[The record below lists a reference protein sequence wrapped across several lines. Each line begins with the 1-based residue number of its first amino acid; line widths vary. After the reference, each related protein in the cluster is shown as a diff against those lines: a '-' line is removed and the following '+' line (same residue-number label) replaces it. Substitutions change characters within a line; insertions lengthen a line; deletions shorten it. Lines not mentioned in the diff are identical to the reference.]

1 MIHPTSSA
9 CPGPTGSM
17 AVLPAASGENQPASG
32 RGRTLHVDVDL
43 VRKYNVP
50 GPRYT
55 SYPPATHFTQ
65 DLARDRILEGIRANN
80 QAPRDLSLYYHL
92 PFCYSLCWYCGCTT
106 VITPQQAKSA
116 TYLQYLEKEMDL
128 LKPLIHPQRKVLQL
142 HFGGGT
148 PTFLLPDEI
157 RRLGQLIHDRFTLH
171 PEVEAGVEIDPRRI
185 VRDHLVALREIG
197 FNRAS
202 FGVQDHDPIVQKAI
216 HRIQPFD
223 QTRAAVDWAREAGF
237 GSVNVD
243 LIYGLPHQTP
253 QSFERTIDEVL
264 TLEPDRFAV
273 FNYAYV
279 PWIKPAQ
286 KIIPEASLPSAETK
300 LQLLKLTIEKLTSVG
315 YVYIGMDHFAR
326 ANDELALAQQHK
338 TLQRNFQGYSTRGG
352 ADIYAFGMSSISQTD
367 QLYWQNLK
375 ALPDY
380 YRELDQDRHPI
391 AKGFFLSADDQIRRT
406 TIMRL
411 MCDLAL
417 DYRAMSGLLQIDFP
431 AYFAAELGSLEDL
444 SADGLLN
451 RRPGGFSVT
460 ETGRLFIRNIAMRFD
475 AHLQRETERRY
486 SRTV

>member
-1 MIHPTSSA
+1 MSRSTPILAPPSTDAGRSDTSPVA
-9 CPGPTGSM
+9 
-17 AVLPAASGENQPASG
+17 AFPADTTSIQ
-32 RGRTLHVDVDL
+32 TLHVDVDL

-55 SYPPATHFTQ
+55 SYPPATHFTENLTVDQ
-65 DLARDRILEGIRANN
+65 IVEGIRANN
-80 QAPRDLSLYYHL
+80 RAPRDLSLYFHL

-116 TYLQYLEKEMDL
+116 TYLEYLAKEMDL
-128 LKPLIHPQRKVLQL
+128 MGPLLHPDRKVVQL

-157 RRLGQLIHDRFTLH
+157 RRLGQLIHDRFTFD
-171 PEVEAGVEIDPRRI
+171 PEIEAGVEIDPRRL
-185 VRDHLVALREIG
+185 VRDHITALHEIG

-202 FGVQDHDPIVQKAI
+202 LGVQDHDPVVQKAV

-223 QTRAAVDWAREAGF
+223 QTRAAIDWAREAGF
-237 GSVNVD
+237 RSLNID

-253 QSFERTIDEVL
+253 QSFERTLDEVL
-264 TLEPDRFAV
+264 TLEPDRFAI

-286 KIIPEASLPSAETK
+286 KIIPENTLPTAETK
-300 LQLLKLTIEKLTSVG
+300 LQILKLTIEKLTGAG

-326 ANDELALAQQHK
+326 ADDELAIAQKQK

-352 ADIYAFGMSSISQTD
+352 ADIYAFGMSSISQSTD
-367 QLYWQNLK
+367 LYWQNLK
-375 ALPDY
+375 DLPEY
-380 YRELDQDRHPI
+380 YHHLDQGRQPI
-391 AKGFFLSADDQIRRT
+391 AKGFFLSHDDQVRRT

-417 DYRAMSGLLQIDFP
+417 DYPAMSRLLDLNFTE
-431 AYFAAELGSLEDL
+431 YFAAELNSLSDL
-444 SADGLLN
+444 EADGLLQ
-451 RRPGGFSVT
+451 RHTDSLTVT
-460 ETGRLFIRNIAMRFD
+460 DTGRLFIRNIAMRFD